1 MKQSTPLQAGPPDC
15 ELHHELLSCQ
25 LWVLQTSW
33 PAARGEFPSKYS
45 PERQEFSLS
54 PHAHI
59 WRQPARLPGSGE
71 RERESLVSLMGL
83 SFIAVH
89 LQLPTFINRRQ
100 TTTLHY
106 NQQLRVTLFVRIFGN
121 NLCICSTIRYAEDV
135 MTLLLYWEV
144 FCSGLSHDDWNTH
157 SLPRNSV
164 RVVSTIT
171 EKPVYLSS
179 HLTSSQQS
187 GIYVRRSRVK
197 NLWNIPPH
205 FYKLLNMSFLTRRNT
220 DVVPIAQK
228 YSLLNLVNTSFFV
241 VQFIQRFSFYETSAV
256 RSLVRFTDRNEY

>member
-1 MKQSTPLQAGPPDC
+1 MSCITSFWVISCESYKQADRPPGGNFRVNIVRSDR
-15 ELHHELLSCQ
+15 S
-25 LWVLQTSW
+25 
-33 PAARGEFPSKYS
+33 FPSVLVPIYGDS
-45 PERQEFSLS
+45 P
-54 PHAHI
+54 
-59 WRQPARLPGSGE
+59 PACLARE
-71 RERESLVSLMGL
+71 RERESLVSLVGL

-135 MTLLLYWEV
+135 MTLLYWEV

-241 VQFIQRFSFYETSAV
+241 QFIQRFSFYETSAV